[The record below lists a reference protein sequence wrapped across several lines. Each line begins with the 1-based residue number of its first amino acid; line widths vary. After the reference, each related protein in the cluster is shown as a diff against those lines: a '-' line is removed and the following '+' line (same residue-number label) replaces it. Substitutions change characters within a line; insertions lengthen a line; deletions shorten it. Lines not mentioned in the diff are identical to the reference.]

1 MHYTPNYL
9 DKKQK
14 AEFLQKTKTLDLKIQ
29 NKSVLILTT

>member
-9 DKKQK
+9 DKKK
-14 AEFLQKTKTLDLKIQ
+14 KTEFLQKTKTLDLKIQ